1 VLIIIFSF
9 LGVVFSFYRGCEQR
23 PDFINSEITDSQ
35 FKTYYRSCTTELC
48 NSGDGR
54 TGSGGGNGGI
64 NSGGDDD
71 LSAILV
77 PGMGNFATKFG
88 ASLPIMTM
96 SVILVALKNYNF

>member
-1 VLIIIFSF
+1 
-9 LGVVFSFYRGCEQR
+9 VFSFYRGCEQK

-54 TGSGGGNGGI
+54 TGSGGGGGGI

-77 PGMGNFATKFG
+77 PGMGNSATKFG
-88 ASLPIMTM
+88 ASLSFMTM
-96 SVILVALKNYNF
+96 MFVIIAVFRNFHF

>member
-1 VLIIIFSF
+1 M
-9 LGVVFSFYRGCEQR
+9 FSFYRGCEQR

-54 TGSGGGNGGI
+54 TGSGGGGGGI

-77 PGMGNFATKFG
+77 PGMGNFASTFS
-88 ASLPIMTM
+88 ASLLFMTI
-96 SVILVALKNYNF
+96 SIIVVFLRNNQF